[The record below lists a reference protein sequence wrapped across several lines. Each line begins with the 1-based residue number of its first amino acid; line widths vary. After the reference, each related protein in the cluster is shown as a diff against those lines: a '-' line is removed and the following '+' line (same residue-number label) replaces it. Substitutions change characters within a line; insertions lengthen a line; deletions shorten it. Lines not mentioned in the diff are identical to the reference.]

1 MTIAELFVNLGVKGT
16 DKAAKEIG
24 NVKNAM
30 GEVASSGLAAKAAI
44 LGVMYG
50 LERLMSQSGKS
61 GTSLT
66 QFAAFTGLS
75 AETLQRWQY
84 AARLAGESSDEL
96 TGNIKSVQGAMTA
109 MLTGHGAPEGMA
121 MLANKVG
128 FDPSKARDTFYVLNK
143 LQEYANA
150 TKNTPDLANRVMAS
164 FGLTDGTIA
173 AMRRNAFQAKTLSQA
188 PIYSDRET
196 QQLNKVDVAWS
207 ELGHKIEMA
216 MGHLTAKHGLGL
228 VKEISQITDQVM
240 KLIDAFVTLAEKLKV
255 FQLIGEAFK
264 GWNLIFKGLNG
275 TVDAINKNKGGTVQ
289 GIKDQGKSFME
300 SIRLAGQGA
309 FETLTESASRP
320 KVALA
325 GGGGATHNTNIHQ
338 NLHFQHD
345 GKDHARTGDSVKK
358 AVQGALRQM
367 PAQNQGS

>member
-1 MTIAELFVNLGVKGT
+1 MTIAELFVNLGVKGS
-16 DKAAKEIG
+16 DKAAKEVN
-24 NVKNAM
+24 NVKNSL
-30 GEVASSGLAAKAAI
+30 GDVASSGLAAKAAI
-44 LGVMYG
+44 IGVMYG
-50 LERLMSQSGKS
+50 LERLMSQSGKT

-66 QFAAFTGLS
+66 QFASFTGLS

-84 AARLAGESSDEL
+84 AARQAGESSEEL
-96 TGNIKSVQGAMTA
+96 LGNVKSVQGAMTA

-207 ELGHKIEMA
+207 NLGHKIEMA
-216 MGHLTAKHGLGL
+216 MGHLTAKHGMEL
-228 VKEISQITDQVM
+228 VKDVSTLADEV
-240 KLIDAFVTLAEKLKV
+240 LRLADAFITLAEKLEVFKV
-255 FQLIGEAFK
+255 FDTIFK
-264 GWNLIFKGLNG
+264 GWTLIFKGINDTAKEQKETEKRFKQNPNAAEFQNTGVFKNQLDWFNKAVGIAPKQPQQTGNG
-275 TVDAINKNKGGTVQ
+275 Q
-289 GIKDQGKSFME
+289 
-300 SIRLAGQGA
+300 
-309 FETLTESASRP
+309 
-320 KVALA
+320 
-325 GGGGATHNTNIHQ
+325 TNHVTQ
-338 NLHFQHD
+338 SLHFQHD
-345 GKDHARTGDSVKK
+345 GKDHARTGESVKK